1 VSNESHGVDP
11 MSLNSPLLLT
21 INQVAALLNLGRT
34 KTYEIVRSGKIKSLK
49 VGSRRLIRPE
59 DVEIYVKKI
68 AEDQGEDWN

>member
-1 VSNESHGVDP
+1 

>member
-1 VSNESHGVDP
+1 MMNIESHDSVQ
-11 MSLNSPLLLT
+11 MSGNPLLLT

-59 DVEIYVKKI
+59 EVEKYV
-68 AEDQGEDWN
+68 AEVSESQPEDWS

>member
-1 VSNESHGVDP
+1 MSNELHAVDP
-11 MSLNSPLLLT
+11 MSLNGPLLLT

-59 DVEIYVKKI
+59 DVEIYVKRI
-68 AEDQGEDWN
+68 AEDQCEDWD

>member
-1 VSNESHGVDP
+1 
-11 MSLNSPLLLT
+11 MSLNNPLLLT

-68 AEDQGEDWN
+68 AEDQSEDWN